1 MLSAVTRWYFKGL
14 IHCDKL
20 LNYVIFCL
28 FHLFWF
34 VISFGFDILI
44 CWRKNLNNVFLYID
58 LHILWFWKTAL
69 ECCILHY
76 WHKHLKNKT
85 LGERKL
91 EVDKFFLKG
100 WMRRNNNTTI
110 VWLFSFRKI
119 LGAMRVSCFTIWSI
133 VQCWWYLFRWYL
145 KFPLLILLL
154 QDWPIP
160 C

>member
-1 MLSAVTRWYFKGL
+1 MFSAVTRWYFKGL

-44 CWRKNLNNVFLYID
+44 CWRKNLNNVFLYFD

-76 WHKHLKNKT
+76 WHTAPQEQNIRWKKTGSRQVFCKGMNEEKQQYNNCVIIQFQENSWCNEGIMFYNLKYC
-85 LGERKL
+85 
-91 EVDKFFLKG
+91 
-100 WMRRNNNTTI
+100 
-110 VWLFSFRKI
+110 
-119 LGAMRVSCFTIWSI
+119 AMLVVSVS
-133 VQCWWYLFRWYL
+133 VVS
-145 KFPLLILLL
+145 
-154 QDWPIP
+154 
-160 C
+160 